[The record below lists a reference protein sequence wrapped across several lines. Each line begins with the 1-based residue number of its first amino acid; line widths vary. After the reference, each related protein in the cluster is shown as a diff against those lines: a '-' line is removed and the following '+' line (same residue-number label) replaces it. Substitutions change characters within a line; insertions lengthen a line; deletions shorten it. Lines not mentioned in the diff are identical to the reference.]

1 MTKIWFTWILRETHL
16 QYWQFFDNTNKS
28 PLEAFI
34 VHTGRDSNPLPS
46 TWLLEIIWH
55 WPPRLVLTKMADF
68 FIFWNF
74 DRSNRFLVSSVSAQ
88 VTTTKSD
95 SESKASSPTNS
106 APDSNSGNKM
116 STRSLGSVPGLLSV
130 RKSWALISSKVY
142 SGSSCS
148 SEVELSPHKHEV

>member
-16 QYWQFFDNTNKS
+16 QFWQFFDNTNKS

-106 APDSNSGNKM
+106 APDSNSGNKI
-116 STRSLGSVPGLLSV
+116 STRSLGSVPGLFSV
-130 RKSWALISSKVY
+130 WKSWALISSKVY

-148 SEVELSPHKHEV
+148 SEVGLSPHKHEV